1 MEILYEGIRGSAPT
15 PWVAWLCGIA
25 GVILLGIIIY
35 ALIENEKSAALWSFV
50 MVILC
55 AFLCIEN
62 AIDSRYP
69 IVKATIN
76 DTIPWKE
83 VNEKYTLI
91 DQEGDIYIF
100 RVKENTN
107 E

>member
-1 MEILYEGIRGSAPT
+1 MEILYEGIKGHAAM
-15 PWVAWLCGIA
+15 PWLAWVCGIA
-25 GVILLGIIIY
+25 GAILLGIAIY
-35 ALIENEKSAALWSFV
+35 AIIENEKGAAFWSFV

-76 DTIPWKE
+76 ETIPWKE
-83 VNEKYTLI
+83 VNKRYELI
-91 DQEGDIYIF
+91 DQEGEIYIF
-100 RVKENTN
+100 RVRE